1 MCLSPESVSREE
13 SAYSAVDEMR
23 DDDVPLESE
32 RGGAEKGALKRKER
46 GVTSGDKASEAK
58 KKTTSAA
65 VPPPLL
71 PCPVSLLFLSFS
83 LSSRFFFLVSGDGV
97 E

>member
-58 KKTTSAA
+58 KKR
-65 VPPPLL
+65 PPLQFPL
-71 PCPVSLLFLSFS
+71 LYCLAPSLFSSS
-83 LSSRFFFLVSGDGV
+83 LSLSAPDSSF
-97 E
+97 